1 MNRINT
7 TFVTMTQNM
16 GMLALLVSLG
26 GALGAGAGAA
36 WNALASIQFS
46 WANLAAS
53 LTGPAPTA
61 YWYLSRGAAIVAYLL
76 IWLSVAFGLM
86 VTNKLG
92 RKWPGGL
99 ATVDLHQ
106 FTSLLGLAFAAFHGL
121 ILLGGQYIGYSL
133 AQVLVPFASADYRPL
148 WVGLG
153 QIGMYAAML
162 VSFSFYVRQ
171 YIGHRAWRT
180 LHYST
185 FAVYVM
191 VTLHG
196 LMSGTDS
203 ANLAVRGMYALTAA
217 SVVALTWYRIK
228 VTRAQRTRRG
238 HAAAPRKRDNNR
250 RQGAISNDGMGE
262 DAVAA
267 M

>member
-1 MNRINT
+1 MNRIHT
-7 TFVTMTQNM
+7 TLATMTQNM
-16 GMLALLVSLG
+16 GLLALLVSLG

-36 WNALASIQFS
+36 WNAISSMQFS
-46 WANLAAS
+46 WANLVAS
-53 LTGPAPTA
+53 LTGPAPMA

-121 ILLGGQYIGYSL
+121 ILLGDQYIGYSL
-133 AQVLVPFASADYRPL
+133 AQILVPFASTDYRPV
-148 WVGLG
+148 WVGIG
-153 QIGMYAAML
+153 QIGMYMAML

-171 YIGHRAWRT
+171 YIGHRAWRA
-180 LHYST
+180 LHYSS

-203 ANLAVRGMYALTAA
+203 ANIAVQAMYALTAA
-217 SVVALTWYRIK
+217 SVVALTWYRIN
-228 VTRAQRTRRG
+228 VTRAQRARRA
-238 HAAAPRKRDNNR
+238 HAPAPRKRETARLDARNE
-250 RQGAISNDGMGE
+250 GMSE
-262 DAVAA
+262 DTVAA

>member
-1 MNRINT
+1 MNKIN
-7 TFVTMTQNM
+7 MTLTRMTGSM
-16 GMLALLVSLG
+16 GMFALLVGLG
-26 GALGAGAGAA
+26 GALGTGAGAA
-36 WNALASIQFS
+36 WNALSSISFS
-46 WANLAAS
+46 WANLIASFTGAAPM
-53 LTGPAPTA
+53 G

-76 IWLSVAFGLM
+76 MWLSVVFGLM
-86 VTNKLG
+86 ITNKLG

-106 FTSLLGLAFAAFHGL
+106 FVSLLALAFAAFHGL
-121 ILLGGQYIGYSL
+121 ILLGDQYIGYSL
-133 AQVLVPFASADYRPL
+133 AQILVPFTSTDYRPL

-153 QIGMYAAML
+153 QIGLYVAAL

-171 YIGHRAWRT
+171 YIGHRAWRA
-180 LHYST
+180 LHYSS

-203 ANLAVRGMYALTAA
+203 TNLAVRLMYALTAA
-217 SVVALTWYRIK
+217 SVVALTAYRIK
-228 VTRAQRTRRG
+228 VTRAQRARRARPALQRSG
-238 HAAAPRKRDNNR
+238 
-250 RQGAISNDGMGE
+250 SEGMGE